1 MLLKEK
7 DGDPK
12 SLFLPPQGSDVTE
25 KAQWFPACNYSK
37 WCTTHALPSEER
49 PQGDHP
55 EAHVFFISEVNTT
68 RQCLKIH
75 MMTCCK

>member
-25 KAQWFPACNYSK
+25 KHSDFQ
-37 WCTTHALPSEER
+37 HATIQNDVPPMHCHLR
-49 PQGDHP
+49 RG
-55 EAHVFFISEVNTT
+55 
-68 RQCLKIH
+68 LKEITQKL
-75 MMTCCK
+75 MFSL